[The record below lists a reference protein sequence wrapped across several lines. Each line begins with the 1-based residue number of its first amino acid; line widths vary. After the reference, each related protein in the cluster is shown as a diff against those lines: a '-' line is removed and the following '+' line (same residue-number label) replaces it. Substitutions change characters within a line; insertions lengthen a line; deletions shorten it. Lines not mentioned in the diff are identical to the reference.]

1 MKPNLA
7 QVEGKEKRNWKVSKH
22 GHIWYQPAVRAMLEM
37 YEKGKKKILYKYKC
51 MCINEAAIFY
61 TKGSFLGNDS
71 GSSALA
77 YGTEL

>member
-1 MKPNLA
+1 
-7 QVEGKEKRNWKVSKH
+7 
-22 GHIWYQPAVRAMLEM
+22 MLEM

>member
-1 MKPNLA
+1 MKPSLA

-22 GHIWYQPAVRAMLEM
+22 SHLVSASSESNARNVRER
-37 YEKGKKKILYKYKC
+37 EKKILYKYKC